1 MQTLTWN
8 GKLGLHAGFLLS
20 LLFLTCELLAG
31 FTSGLGAL
39 QVLLAAALVLSLVWF
54 HVSMGTL
61 LLRAG
66 KSSAR
71 WILLSLI
78 WLPVGPV
85 VAYLRML
92 PLLERIPEPVVERK
106 QGALRPL

>member
-1 MQTLTWN
+1 MPTVTWN

-20 LLFLTCELLAG
+20 LLFLTGECLAG
-31 FTSGLGAL
+31 VTGGLGAL
-39 QVLLAAALVLSLVWF
+39 QVWFAAALVLSLVWF
-54 HVSMGTL
+54 HASMGTL
-61 LLRAG
+61 LLG
-66 KSSAR
+66 VGTSPAR

-78 WLPVGPV
+78 WMPVGPV

-92 PLLERIPEPVVERK
+92 PLLDRIAEPAAEMK